1 MRQIEE
7 KQKRLLLAQKD
18 QIFFQRKGFNL
29 DILLIEQVILVDNAV
44 NEFAA
49 SDKEIIKYTFYIPII
64 NYWLCQFCPNIHNL
78 LVSDA
83 SDSPAVGI

>member
-1 MRQIEE
+1 MRQIEKNKKIITCSE
-7 KQKRLLLAQKD
+7 GPK
-18 QIFFQRKGFNL
+18 IFLRKGFNL
-29 DILLIEQVILVDNAV
+29 DILLIEQVILVYNAV

-49 SDKEIIKYTFYIPII
+49 SDKKNNKIYLSWP
-64 NYWLCQFCPNIHNL
+64 YWFCRFWPKIHNL